1 MGVKLELLLAVLIVV
16 MLSLAYTV
24 KLTDD
29 IALKKIS
36 KKEMEFTD
44 TTFIEVDTK
53 KLISVLFGTHGI
65 RQDGVL
71 KVDNVIYHTDSIEY
85 LFADK
90 GRYTGNKGYLDGNIK
105 VKQKEG
111 FNYHAEHAVY
121 DKKTEIL
128 TINSKFTAVMGRN
141 IVHGNT
147 GWYDTRKKVFY
158 AKEIEAVVYTAE
170 K

>member
-1 MGVKLELLLAVLIVV
+1 MGIKLELLLAVLIVA

-24 KLTDD
+24 RLTDD
-29 IALKKIS
+29 AALKKVS
-36 KKEMEFTD
+36 KKEMEFTE
-44 TTFIEVDTK
+44 TTFVEVNTE

-65 RQDGVL
+65 RQDGILTV
-71 KVDNVIYHTDSIEY
+71 NGVIYHTDSIEY
-85 LFADK
+85 LLADK
-90 GRYTGNKGYLDGNIK
+90 GKYVGSKGYLDGNIR

-128 TINSKFTAVMGRN
+128 TINSKFTAVMDKN
-141 IVHGNT
+141 TIHGNT

-158 AKEIEAVVYTAE
+158 AKEIEAVIYTAE